1 VIILKIISVFEN
13 NEKIPA
19 KYTCVGENINPKL
32 EFLDVP
38 ENTKSLVLIM
48 DDPDAIKPAGKVWD
62 HWVLFDISPTTKTIE
77 ENSVPE
83 NAIQGLN
90 SWNKNEYG
98 GPCPPDGEHR
108 YFFKLY
114 ALDTTLDLDSSATK
128 KDVEE
133 AMSQHI
139 IEKAELIGRFSK

>member
-1 VIILKIISVFEN
+1 MKIISVFEN

-62 HWVLFDISPTTKTIE
+62 HWVLFNISPTTKTIE

>member
-1 VIILKIISVFEN
+1 LKIISVFEN